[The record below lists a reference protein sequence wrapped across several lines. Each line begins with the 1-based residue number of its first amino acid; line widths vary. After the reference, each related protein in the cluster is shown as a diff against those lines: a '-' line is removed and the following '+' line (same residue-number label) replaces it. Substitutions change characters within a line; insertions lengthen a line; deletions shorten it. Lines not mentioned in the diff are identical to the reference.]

1 MKATIERRADKEAN
15 EERKVPQEMETR
27 IPGATENLWG
37 SQSAEGLSELETLA
51 YRSNLLGE
59 DRAVANFGGG
69 NTSTKAKERDHAGRE
84 VDVLWVKGSGS
95 DLATIRA
102 EQFTGLKLDEVLPLE
117 ERNEMS
123 DEEMVAYLASCQL
136 RPDMPRGSIETL
148 LHAFVPHPHVDH
160 THPDAINMICC
171 AEGGEELARECFGEE
186 AVWIPYIRPGFAL
199 SKQVGEAVK
208 NNPNARSVLLA
219 KHGLVTWGETHEESY
234 TRTIEAI
241 NRAAEFVASR
251 AREPFGGRSVEPLP
265 PERRETLLA
274 EVLPALRG
282 VLLSRSGE
290 ARVTHKIL
298 RVDYTSEDVLEFVC
312 GRDSKELSQV
322 GAACPDHLVRTKAKP
337 LWVDFDPGKE
347 DADGLK
353 AKLRE
358 TTRRYREEYEA
369 YYARNRERNPQGDA
383 PMFDPNPRVVLISGV
398 GLVGAAHNSKEAAL
412 SRDFAYRAINVMR
425 GAHALGGYVSLT
437 EEESYAV
444 EYWPMELYKL
454 AQAPP
459 PRELAGRVVFV
470 TGGAGGIG
478 SAVARALASEGACV
492 VACDLDEE
500 GARAVADDLP
510 QPGIAA
516 RADVTDEGEVARA
529 YRRAVLEYGGVDV
542 VVSNAGLAS
551 SAPIE
556 ETSVEMW
563 DKNHAV
569 LAKGY
574 FLVSR
579 EAFKIMKEQGVGGSL
594 IFVASKNAMAAGKNA
609 AAYSSAKAAELHLA
623 RCLAEEGGAEGIR
636 VNTVNPDA
644 VLSGSKIWG
653 SSWREERAAAYGIE
667 PEELEEHYRK
677 RNVLKVNVLPENI
690 AEAVLHFASEAR
702 SSRSTGNILNVDG
715 GVKDSYPR

>member
-1 MKATIERRADKEAN
+1 
-15 EERKVPQEMETR
+15 METR
-27 IPGATENLWG
+27 IPGATENLWD
-37 SQSAEGLSELETLA
+37 SQRAQGLSELEILA
-51 YRSNLLGE
+51 HRSNLLGA

-69 NTSTKAKERDHAGRE
+69 NTSTKARERDHAGRE
-84 VDVLWVKGSGS
+84 VDVLWVKGSGT

-123 DEEMVAYLASCQL
+123 DEEMVSYLAACQL

-148 LHAFVPHPHVDH
+148 LHAFVPYPHVDH

-171 AEGGEELARECFGEE
+171 AEGGERLAAECFGEE
-186 AVWIPYIRPGFAL
+186 AVWIPYIRPGFTL
-199 SKQVGEAVK
+199 SKQVGEAVRD
-208 NNPNARSVLLA
+208 NPNARFILLA
-219 KHGLVTWGETHEESY
+219 KHGLVTWGETHQDSY
-234 TRTIEAI
+234 GRSIEAI

-251 AREPFGGRSVEPLP
+251 AGEPFGGRSVEPLSAD
-265 PERRETLLA
+265 RREALLA
-274 EVLPALRG
+274 EVLPTLRG
-282 VLLSRSGE
+282 ALSSGSEE
-290 ARVTHKIL
+290 ATHKIL
-298 RVDYTSEDVLEFVC
+298 RIDYTSDDVLEFVC

-322 GAACPDHLVRTKAKP
+322 GAACPDHLVRTKVKP
-337 LWVDFDPGKE
+337 LWVDFDPEREGAE
-347 DADGLK
+347 ELK

-358 TTRRYREEYEA
+358 GVAGYRREYEA
-369 YYARNRERNPQGDA
+369 YYARNRERNPQDDA
-383 PMFDPNPRVVLISGV
+383 PMFDPSPRVVLIPGV
-398 GLVGAAHNSKEAAL
+398 GLVGAAHNAKEAAL

-425 GAHALGGYVSLT
+425 GAHALGGYISLT

-444 EYWPMELYKL
+444 EYWPLELYKL

-459 PRELAGRVVFV
+459 PRELAGRVAFV

-478 SAVARALASEGACV
+478 SAVARSLATEGACV
-492 VACDLDEE
+492 AVCDLDEE
-500 GARAVADDLP
+500 GAREVAESLP

-529 YRRAVLEYGGVDV
+529 YRQAILDYGGVDV

-556 ETSVEMW
+556 ETTVEMW

-579 EAFKIMKEQGVGGSL
+579 EAFKIMKEQGVGGNL
-594 IFVASKNAMAAGKNA
+594 VFVASKNAMAAGKNA
-609 AAYSSAKAAELHLA
+609 SAYSSAKAAELHLA
-623 RCLAEEGGAEGIR
+623 RCLAEEGGPERIR

-644 VLSGSKIWG
+644 VLSGSRIWG

-667 PEELEEHYRK
+667 PDELEEHYRK

-690 AEAVLHFASEAR
+690 AEAVLHFASEHR
-702 SSRSTGNILNVDG
+702 SSRSTGNVLNVDG

>member
-1 MKATIERRADKEAN
+1 MLTSFKNRREAST
-15 EERKVPQEMETR
+15 METR
-27 IPGATENLWG
+27 IPGATENLWDP
-37 SQSAEGLSELETLA
+37 SKAEGLSELERLA
-51 YRSNLLGE
+51 YRSNLLGR

-69 NTSTKAKERDHAGRE
+69 NTSTKARERDHAGRE
-84 VDVLWVKGSGS
+84 IDVLWVKGSGT

-102 EQFTGLKLDEVLPLE
+102 EQFTGLKLEEVLPLE
-117 ERNEMS
+117 QRDEMS
-123 DEEMVAYLASCQL
+123 DEEMVSYLASCQL
-136 RPDMPRGSIETL
+136 RPTMPRGSIETL
-148 LHAFVPHPHVDH
+148 LHAFVPYAHVDH

-171 AEGGEELARECFGEE
+171 ARGGEELADECFGEE
-186 AVWIPYIRPGFAL
+186 AVWIPYIRPGFTL
-199 SKQVGEAVK
+199 SKQVGEAVR
-208 NNPNARSVLLA
+208 NNPNARFVLLA
-219 KHGLVTWGETHEESY
+219 KHGLVTWGETHKESY
-234 TRTIEAI
+234 SRTIEAI

-251 AREPFGGRSVEPLP
+251 AGEPFGGRSVEPLS
-265 PERRETLLA
+265 PERREALLV

-282 VLLSRSGE
+282 ALSSGAEE
-290 ARVTHKIL
+290 ASHKIL
-298 RVDYTSEDVLEFVC
+298 RVDYTSEDVLSFVC
-312 GRDSKELSQV
+312 GRDSKDLSQV
-322 GAACPDHLVRTKAKP
+322 GAACPDHLVRTKVKP
-337 LWVDFDPGKE
+337 LWVDVDPEREGAGE
-347 DADGLK
+347 LK

-358 TTRRYREEYEA
+358 GVEAYRRDYQE
-369 YYARNRERNPQGDA
+369 YYARSRERNPEGDA
-383 PMFDPNPRVVLISGV
+383 PMFDPNPRVVVIQGI
-398 GLVGAAHNSKEAAL
+398 GLVGAAHNAKEAAL

-437 EEESYAV
+437 EEESYRV
-444 EYWPMELYKL
+444 EYWPLELYKL

-459 PRELAGRVVFV
+459 PKEMAGRIAFV

-478 SAVARALASEGACV
+478 SAVARSLAAEGACV
-492 VACDLDEE
+492 VVCDLDEE
-500 GARAVADDLP
+500 GAKEVAGELP
-510 QPGIAA
+510 QPSIAA
-516 RADVTDEGEVARA
+516 RADVTDEGEVADA
-529 YRRAVLEYGGVDV
+529 YRRSILEYGGVDV

-579 EAFKIMKEQGVGGSL
+579 EAFKTMKEQGVGGSL

-609 AAYSSAKAAELHLA
+609 SAYSSAKAAELHLA
-623 RCLAEEGGAEGIR
+623 RCLAEEGGAERIR

-644 VLSGSKIWG
+644 VLSGSRIWDSG
-653 SSWREERAAAYGIE
+653 WREERARAYGIR

-702 SSRSTGNILNVDG
+702 SSRSTGNVLNVDG

>member
-1 MKATIERRADKEAN
+1 
-15 EERKVPQEMETR
+15 METR
-27 IPGATENLWG
+27 IPGATENLWD
-37 SQSAEGLSELETLA
+37 SQRAQGLSELETLA
-51 YRSNLLGE
+51 YRSNLLGA

-84 VDVLWVKGSGS
+84 VDVLWVKGSGT
-95 DLATIRA
+95 DLVTIRA

-123 DEEMVAYLASCQL
+123 DQEMVSYLAACQL
-136 RPDMPRGSIETL
+136 RPDMLRGSIETL
-148 LHAFVPHPHVDH
+148 LHAFVPYPHVDH

-171 AEGGEELARECFGEE
+171 SQGGEGLAAECFGEE
-186 AVWIPYIRPGFAL
+186 AVWIPYIRPGFTL
-199 SKQVGEAVK
+199 STQVGEAVR
-208 NNPNARSVLLA
+208 NNPNARFILLA

-234 TRTIEAI
+234 GHTIQAV

-251 AREPFGGRSVEPLP
+251 AGEPFGGRAVEPLS
-265 PERRETLLA
+265 PERREALLA

-282 VLLSRSGE
+282 ALSFGSEE
-290 ARVTHKIL
+290 ATHKIL

-312 GRDSKELSQV
+312 GRDSNKLSQV
-322 GAACPDHLVRTKAKP
+322 GAACPDHLVRTKVKP
-337 LWVDFDPGKE
+337 LWVDFDPEREG
-347 DADGLK
+347 ADELK

-358 TTRRYREEYEA
+358 GVEGYRREYEA
-369 YYARNRERNPQGDA
+369 YYARNQESSPEGDA
-383 PMFDPNPRVVLISGV
+383 PMFDPNPRVVIISGL
-398 GLVGAAHNSKEAAL
+398 GLVGAAHNAKEAAL

-444 EYWPMELYKL
+444 EYWPLELYKL

-459 PRELAGRVVFV
+459 PRELAGRVAFV

-478 SAVARALASEGACV
+478 SAVVRSLASEGACV

-500 GARAVADDLP
+500 GAREVAESLP

-529 YRRAVLEYGGVDV
+529 YRRAILEYGGVDV
-542 VVSNAGLAS
+542 VISNAGLAS

-579 EAFKIMKEQGVGGSL
+579 EAFKIMKEQGIGGNL

-609 AAYSSAKAAELHLA
+609 SAYSSAKAAELHLA
-623 RCLAEEGGAEGIR
+623 RCLAEEGGPERIR

-644 VLSGSKIWG
+644 VLSGSRIWG
-653 SSWREERAAAYGIE
+653 SSWREERAAAYGIK
-667 PEELEEHYRK
+667 PDELEEHYRK

-702 SSRSTGNILNVDG
+702 SSRSTGNVLNVDG

>member
-1 MKATIERRADKEAN
+1 MKLGRSADEQAN
-15 EERKVPQEMETR
+15 DERKVSEEMETSMR
-27 IPGATENLWG
+27 GATQNLWD
-37 SQSAEGLSELETLA
+37 EGAVAGFSELDRLA
-51 YRSNLLGE
+51 HRSNLFGR
-59 DRAVANFGGG
+59 DRSVANFGGG
-69 NTSTKAKERDHAGRE
+69 NTSTKARERDHAGRE
-84 VDVLWVKGSGS
+84 VNILWVKGSGS
-95 DLATIRA
+95 DLATIEA
-102 EQFTGLKLDEVLPLE
+102 GQFTGLKLDEVLPLE
-117 ERNEMS
+117 ERSGMS
-123 DEEMVAYLASCQL
+123 DEEMVAYLAACQL

-171 AEGGEELARECFGEE
+171 AGGGEDLAAQCFGEE
-186 AVWIPYIRPGFAL
+186 AVWIPYIRPGFTL

-208 NNPNARSVLLA
+208 DNPNAKFVLLA

-234 TRTIEAI
+234 GRTIEAI

-251 AREPFGGRSVEPLP
+251 AAEPFGGRSVEPP
-265 PERRETLLA
+265 APGRREELLA
-274 EVLPALRG
+274 GILPALRG
-282 VLLSRSGE
+282 ALSSGSE
-290 ARVTHKIL
+290 KATHKIL
-298 RVDYTSEDVLEFVC
+298 CADHTSDGVLEFVC
-312 GRDSKELSQV
+312 GRDSKEISQV
-322 GAACPDHLVRTKAKP
+322 GAACPDHLVRTKVRP
-337 LWVDFDPGKE
+337 LWVDFDPESEGAE
-347 DADGLK
+347 ELK
-353 AKLRE
+353 ARLRE
-358 TTRRYREEYEA
+358 GVEAYRREYEA
-369 YYARNRERNPQGDA
+369 YYTRNKGENPEDDA
-383 PMFDPNPRVVLISGV
+383 PMSDPNPRVVLIRGV
-398 GLVGAAHNSKEAAL
+398 GLVGAAHNAKEAGL

-444 EYWPMELYKL
+444 EYWPLELYKL

-459 PRELAGRVVFV
+459 PRELAGKVAFV

-478 SAVARALASEGACV
+478 SAVARSLATEGACV

-500 GARAVADDLP
+500 GARAVIEGLP

-516 RADVTDEGEVARA
+516 RADVTDEDEVARA
-529 YRRAVLEYGGVDV
+529 YRRATLEYGGVDV

-569 LAKGY
+569 LARGY
-574 FLVSR
+574 FLVAR
-579 EAFKIMKEQGVGGSL
+579 EAFRLMKEQGVGGGL
-594 IFVASKNAMAAGKNA
+594 IFVASKNALAAGKNA

-623 RCLAEEGGAEGIR
+623 RCLAEEGGAERIR

-653 SSWREERAAAYGIE
+653 SSWRGERAAAYGIE
-667 PEELEEHYRK
+667 PDELEEHYRQ

-702 SSRSTGNILNVDG
+702 SSRSTGNVLNVDG
-715 GVKDSYPR
+715 GVKDAYPR

>member
-1 MKATIERRADKEAN
+1 MDIKLA
-15 EERKVPQEMETR
+15 
-27 IPGATENLWG
+27 GATENLWNP
-37 SQSAEGLSELETLA
+37 QRAEGLSELEALA
-51 YRSNLLGE
+51 YRSNLLGR

-95 DLATIRA
+95 DLATIKA
-102 EQFTGLKLDEVLPLE
+102 KQFTGLKLEEVLPLE
-117 ERNEMS
+117 ERDEMS

-148 LHAFVPHPHVDH
+148 LHAFVPYAHVDH

-171 AEGGEELARECFGEE
+171 AQGGEDLAAECFGEE
-186 AVWIPYIRPGFAL
+186 AAWIPYIRPGFTL
-199 SKQVGEAVK
+199 SKQVGEIVK
-208 NNPNARSVLLA
+208 NNPNARFVLLA

-234 TRTIEAI
+234 SRTIEAI

-251 AREPFGGRSVEPLP
+251 ATEPFGGRSVEPLS
-265 PERRETLLA
+265 PERRGALLA

-282 VLLSRSGE
+282 ALSSGSDE
-290 ARVTHKIL
+290 TSHKIV
-298 RVDYTSEDVLEFVC
+298 RADHTSEDVLEFVC
-312 GRDSKELSQV
+312 GRASKELSQV
-322 GAACPDHLVRTKAKP
+322 GAACPDHLVRTKVKP
-337 LWVDFDPGKE
+337 LWVDFDPDTE
-347 DADGLK
+347 DAEELK

-358 TTRRYREEYEA
+358 TVAAYRREYEA
-369 YYARNRERNPQGDA
+369 YFSRHEEADEK
-383 PMFDPNPRVVLISGV
+383 MFDPNPRIVFIPGV
-398 GLVGAAHNSKEAAL
+398 GLVAAAKNYKEATL
-412 SRDFAYRAINVMR
+412 SRDFAYRAVAVMR

-444 EYWPMELYKL
+444 EYWPLELYKL
-454 AQAPP
+454 TLAPP
-459 PRELAGRVVFV
+459 PKELAGKVAFV

-478 SAVARALASEGACV
+478 SAVARSLATEGACV
-492 VACDLDEE
+492 VVCDLDEE
-500 GARAVADDLP
+500 GAREVAEALP

-529 YRRAVLEYGGVDV
+529 YRRAILEYGGVDV

-579 EAFKIMKEQGVGGSL
+579 EAFRIMKAQGAGGSL
-594 IFVASKNAMAAGKNA
+594 VFVASKNALAAGKNA
-609 AAYSSAKAAELHLA
+609 SAYSSAKAAELHLA
-623 RCLAEEGGAEGIR
+623 RCLAEEGGPERIR

-644 VLSGSKIWG
+644 VLSGSRIWDSG
-653 SSWREERAAAYGIE
+653 WREERARSYGIE
-667 PEELEEHYRK
+667 PEELEEHYRQ

-690 AEAVLHFASEAR
+690 ADAVLHFASEAR
-702 SSRSTGNILNVDG
+702 SSRSTGNVLNVDG
-715 GVKDSYPR
+715 GVKDAYPR

>member
-1 MKATIERRADKEAN
+1 
-15 EERKVPQEMETR
+15 METR
-27 IPGATENLWG
+27 IPGATENLWD
-37 SQSAEGLSELETLA
+37 SQRAQALSELETLA
-51 YRSNLLGE
+51 YRSNLLGR
-59 DRAVANFGGG
+59 DRAVANYGGG

-102 EQFTGLKLDEVLPLE
+102 DQFTGLKLEEVLPLE
-117 ERNEMS
+117 ERDEMS
-123 DEEMVAYLASCQL
+123 DEEMVSYLAACQL

-148 LHAFVPHPHVDH
+148 LHAFVPYAHVDH

-171 AEGGEELARECFGEE
+171 SEGGEELAAECFGEE
-186 AVWIPYIRPGFAL
+186 AVWISYIRPGFTL
-199 SKQVGEAVK
+199 SKQVGEAVR
-208 NNPNARSVLLA
+208 NNPNVRFVLLA

-234 TRTIEAI
+234 GRTIEAI

-251 AREPFGGRSVEPLP
+251 AGEPFGGRAVELLS
-265 PERRETLLA
+265 PEQRVALLA
-274 EVLPALRG
+274 GVLPALRG
-282 VLLSRSGE
+282 ALSSGSE
-290 ARVTHKIL
+290 ETTHKIL
-298 RVDYTSEDVLEFVC
+298 RTDYTSEDVLEFVC

-322 GAACPDHLVRTKAKP
+322 GAACPDHLVRTKVKP
-337 LWVDFDPGKE
+337 LWVDFVPESEGSE
-347 DADGLK
+347 ELK
-353 AKLRE
+353 VKLRE
-358 TTRRYREEYEA
+358 SIESYRRDYKEYYE
-369 YYARNRERNPQGDA
+369 RNRERNPQGEA
-383 PMFDPNPRVVLISGV
+383 PMFDPNPRVVLIPGV
-398 GLVGAAHNSKEAAL
+398 GLVGAAQNAKEANL

-425 GAHALGGYVSLT
+425 GAHALGGYTSLT
-437 EEESYAV
+437 EVESYAV
-444 EYWPMELYKL
+444 EYWPLELYKL

-459 PRELAGRVVFV
+459 PRELSGKVAFV

-478 SAVARALASEGACV
+478 SAVARSLATEGACV

-500 GARAVADDLP
+500 GAKEVAESLP

-516 RADVTDEGEVARA
+516 RADVTDEGEVVSA
-529 YRRAVLEYGGVDV
+529 YRRAILEYGGVDV

-579 EAFKIMKEQGVGGSL
+579 EAFKVMKDQGVGGSL
-594 IFVASKNAMAAGKNA
+594 VFVASKNAMAAGKNA
-609 AAYSSAKAAELHLA
+609 SAYSSAKAAELHLA
-623 RCLAEEGGAEGIR
+623 RCLAEEGGPERIR

-644 VLSGSKIWG
+644 VLSGSRIWG
-653 SSWREERAAAYGIE
+653 SSWREERAAAYGIK
-667 PEELEEHYRK
+667 PEELEEHYRQ

-690 AEAVLHFASEAR
+690 ADAVLHFASEAR
-702 SSRSTGNILNVDG
+702 SSRSTGNVLNVDG

>member
-1 MKATIERRADKEAN
+1 VYRPGGVRALRLDSFLRTDEEKEASTMDI
-15 EERKVPQEMETR
+15 KL
-27 IPGATENLWG
+27 PGATENLWD
-37 SQSAEGLSELETLA
+37 SQAAKGLSELETLA
-51 YRSNLLGE
+51 YRSNLLGA
-59 DRAVANFGGG
+59 DRAVANYGGG

-117 ERNEMS
+117 ERSEMS

-148 LHAFVPHPHVDH
+148 LHAFVPYPHVDH

-171 AEGGEELARECFGEE
+171 AKDGEEFAAECFGEDM
-186 AVWIPYIRPGFAL
+186 VWIDYIRPGFTL

-208 NNPNARSVLLA
+208 NSPNARFILLA

-251 AREPFGGRSVEPLP
+251 AREPFGGRKVEPLS
-265 PERRETLLA
+265 PEQREALLA
-274 EVLPALRG
+274 EVLPTLRG
-282 VLLSRSGE
+282 ALSSGAEE
-290 ARVTHKIL
+290 ASHKIL
-298 RVDYTSEDVLEFVC
+298 RVDHTSEDVLEFVC

-322 GAACPDHLVRTKAKP
+322 GAACPDHLVRTKVRP
-337 LWVDFDPGKE
+337 LWIDFDLEREGAE
-347 DADGLK
+347 GLK

-358 TTRRYREEYEA
+358 GVETYRREYEA
-369 YYARNRERNPQGDA
+369 YFSRHEEADEE
-383 PMFDPNPRVVLISGV
+383 MFDPNPRVVFIPSV
-398 GLVGAAHNSKEAAL
+398 GLVAAAKNAKESAL

-437 EEESYAV
+437 EEESYRV
-444 EYWPMELYKL
+444 EYWPLELYKL
-454 AQAPP
+454 TLAPP
-459 PRELAGRVVFV
+459 PKELAGKVAFV

-478 SAVARALASEGACV
+478 SAVARSLASQGACIV
-492 VACDLDEE
+492 TCDLDEE
-500 GARAVADDLP
+500 GAEEVAEGLP
-510 QPGIAA
+510 QPGVAA
-516 RADVTDEGEVARA
+516 RADVTDEDELANA
-529 YRRAVLEYGGVDV
+529 YRRAIMEYGGVDV

-574 FLVSR
+574 FLVAR
-579 EAFKIMKEQGVGGSL
+579 EAFRILKEQGVGGSL
-594 IFVASKNAMAAGKNA
+594 VFVASKNAMAAGKNA
-609 AAYSSAKAAELHLA
+609 SAYSSAKAAELHLA
-623 RCLAEEGGAEGIR
+623 RCLAEEGGTDRIR

-644 VLSGSKIWG
+644 VLSGSKIWDSG
-653 SSWREERAAAYGIE
+653 WREERARAYGIK
-667 PEELEEHYRK
+667 PEELEEHYRQ

-702 SSRSTGNILNVDG
+702 SSRSTGNVLNVDG
-715 GVKDSYPR
+715 GVKDAYPR

>member
-1 MKATIERRADKEAN
+1 
-15 EERKVPQEMETR
+15 VETKSS
-27 IPGATENLWG
+27 GATQNLWDPRR
-37 SQSAEGLSELETLA
+37 AEGLSELEALA
-51 YRSNLLGE
+51 YRSNLLGR
-59 DRAVANFGGG
+59 DRAVANYGGG
-69 NTSTKAKERDHAGRE
+69 NTSTKAKERDHTGRE

-95 DLATIRA
+95 DLATIQA
-102 EQFTGLKLDEVLPLE
+102 HQFTGLKLQEVLPLM
-117 ERNEMS
+117 EREQMS

-148 LHAFVPHPHVDH
+148 LHAFVPYAQVDH

-171 AEGGEELARECFGEE
+171 AEGGEELAAECFGDE
-186 AVWIPYIRPGFAL
+186 AVWIPYIRPGFTL

-208 NNPNARSVLLA
+208 NNPTAKFILLA

-234 TRTIEAI
+234 SRTIEAI

-251 AREPFGGRSVEPLP
+251 AGEPFGGRKVES
-265 PERRETLLA
+265 PEPDRREELLA
-274 EVLPALRG
+274 EILPALRG
-282 VLLSRSGE
+282 ALSSGPDE
-290 ARVTHKIL
+290 SSHKIL
-298 RVDYTSEDVLEFVC
+298 RSDHTSEDVLQFVC

-322 GAACPDHLVRTKAKP
+322 GAACPDHLVRTKVRP
-337 LWVDFDPGKE
+337 LWVDFDPEKE
-347 DADGLK
+347 GAEELK
-353 AKLRE
+353 ERLRE
-358 TTRRYREEYEA
+358 GVVRYREDYEA
-369 YYARNRERNPQGDA
+369 YFSRHEEADEE
-383 PMFDPNPRVVLISGV
+383 MFDPNPRVVMIGGL
-398 GLVGAAHNSKEAAL
+398 GLVAAAKNAKEANL
-412 SRDFAYRAINVMR
+412 SRDFAYRAIAVMR

-444 EYWPMELYKL
+444 EYWPLELYKL
-454 AQAPP
+454 TLAPP
-459 PRELAGRVVFV
+459 PDELAGRVAFV

-478 SAVARALASEGACV
+478 SAVARSLASRGACV
-492 VACDLDEE
+492 VVCDFDEE
-500 GARAVADDLP
+500 GAGDVAGSLP
-510 QPGIAA
+510 EPGIPA

-529 YRRAVLEYGGVDV
+529 YRHAILEYGGVDV

-579 EAFKIMKEQGVGGSL
+579 EAFRLIKEQGMGGSL
-594 IFVASKNAMAAGKNA
+594 IFVGSKNAMAAGKNA
-609 AAYSSAKAAELHLA
+609 SAYSSAKAAELHLA
-623 RCLAEEGGAEGIR
+623 RCLAEEGGSERIR

-644 VLSGSKIWG
+644 VLQGSRIWG

-667 PEELEEHYRK
+667 PDELEEHYRQ
-677 RNVLKVNVLPENI
+677 RNVLKLNVLPENI

-702 SSRSTGNILNVDG
+702 SSRSTGNVLNVDG
-715 GVKDSYPR
+715 GVKDAYPR

>member
-1 MKATIERRADKEAN
+1 
-15 EERKVPQEMETR
+15 METR
-27 IPGATENLWG
+27 IPGATENLWDP
-37 SQSAEGLSELETLA
+37 SRAQGLSELETLA
-51 YRSNLLGE
+51 YRSNLLGA

-69 NTSTKAKERDHAGRE
+69 NTSTKARERDHAGRE

-95 DLATIRA
+95 DLATIKA
-102 EQFTGLKLDEVLPLE
+102 NQFTGLKLEEVLPLE
-117 ERNEMS
+117 EREEMS
-123 DEEMVAYLASCQL
+123 DEEMVSYLASCQL

-148 LHAFVPHPHVDH
+148 LHAFVPKAHVDH

-171 AEGGEELARECFGEE
+171 ARGGEDLAAGCFGEE
-186 AVWIPYIRPGFAL
+186 AVWIPYIRPGFTL
-199 SKQVGEAVK
+199 SKQVGEAVR
-208 NNPNARSVLLA
+208 NNPNARFVLLA

-241 NRAAEFVASR
+241 NRAAEFVAQR
-251 AREPFGGRSVEPLP
+251 GGEPFGGRKIEPLA
-265 PERRETLLA
+265 PEQREALLA
-274 EVLPALRG
+274 EILPALRG
-282 VLLSRSGE
+282 ALSSG
-290 ARVTHKIL
+290 AGASRATHKIL

-312 GRDSKELSQV
+312 GRDSKEISQV
-322 GAACPDHLVRTKAKP
+322 GAACPDHLVRTKVKP
-337 LWVDFDPGKE
+337 LWVDFDPGTE
-347 DADGLK
+347 GVGDLK

-358 TTRRYREEYEA
+358 GVAAYRRDYEA
-369 YYARNRERNPQGDA
+369 YYARNTEKIPEGDT
-383 PMFDPNPRVVLISGV
+383 PMFDPNPRVVLIPGV
-398 GLVGAAHNSKEAAL
+398 GLVGAAHNAKEAAL

-437 EEESYAV
+437 EEESYAI

-459 PRELAGRVVFV
+459 PRELAGRVAFV

-478 SAVARALASEGACV
+478 SAVARLLASEGACV

-500 GARAVADDLP
+500 GAREVAQSLP

-529 YRRAVLEYGGVDV
+529 YRKAILEYGGIDV

-563 DKNHAV
+563 DRNHSV

-579 EAFKIMKEQGVGGSL
+579 EAFKVMKEQGVGGSL
-594 IFVASKNAMAAGKNA
+594 VFVASKNALAAGKNA
-609 AAYSSAKAAELHLA
+609 SAYSSAKAAELHLA
-623 RCLAEEGGAEGIR
+623 RCLAEEGGPAHIR

-644 VLSGSKIWG
+644 VLSGSRIWG
-653 SSWREERAAAYGIE
+653 SGWREERARAYGIH
-667 PEELEEHYRK
+667 PDELEEHYRQ

-702 SSRSTGNILNVDG
+702 SSRSTGNVLNVDG
-715 GVKDSYPR
+715 GVKDAYPR

>member
-1 MKATIERRADKEAN
+1 
-15 EERKVPQEMETR
+15 METR
-27 IPGATENLWG
+27 ILGATENLWD
-37 SQSAEGLSELETLA
+37 SRRAQGLSELETLA
-51 YRSNLLGE
+51 YRSNQLGA

-84 VDVLWVKGSGS
+84 VDALWVKGSGT

-102 EQFTGLKLDEVLPLE
+102 EQFTGLKLEEVLPLE

-123 DEEMVAYLASCQL
+123 DEEMVSYLAACQL

-148 LHAFVPHPHVDH
+148 LHAFVPYPHVDH

-171 AEGGEELARECFGEE
+171 AQGGEGLAAECFGEE
-186 AVWIPYIRPGFAL
+186 AVWIPYIRPGFTL
-199 SKQVGEAVK
+199 SKQVGEAVR
-208 NNPNARSVLLA
+208 NNPNVRFILLA

-234 TRTIEAI
+234 GRTIEAI

-251 AREPFGGRSVEPLP
+251 AGEPFGGRSVEPLSAA
-265 PERRETLLA
+265 RREALLA
-274 EVLPALRG
+274 EVLPTLRG
-282 VLLSRSGE
+282 ALSSGFE
-290 ARVTHKIL
+290 DATHKIL
-298 RVDYTSEDVLEFVC
+298 SVDYTSEGVLEFVC
-312 GRDSKELSQV
+312 GRHSRELSQV
-322 GAACPDHLVRTKAKP
+322 GAACPDHLVRTKVKP
-337 LWVDFDPGKE
+337 LWVDFDSEREG
-347 DADGLK
+347 ADELK

-358 TTRRYREEYEA
+358 GVERYRREYEA

-383 PMFDPNPRVVLISGV
+383 PMFDPNPRVVLIPGV
-398 GLVGAAHNSKEAAL
+398 GLVAAAHNAKEAAL

-444 EYWPMELYKL
+444 EYWPLELYKL

-459 PRELAGRVVFV
+459 PRELAGRVAFV

-478 SAVARALASEGACV
+478 SAVVRSLATEGACV

-500 GARAVADDLP
+500 GAREVVESLP

-529 YRRAVLEYGGVDV
+529 YRRAILEYGGVDV

-579 EAFKIMKEQGVGGSL
+579 EAFKIMKEQGVGGNL

-609 AAYSSAKAAELHLA
+609 SAYSSAKAAELHLA
-623 RCLAEEGGAEGIR
+623 RCLAEEGGPERIR

-644 VLSGSKIWG
+644 VLSGSRIWG
-653 SSWREERAAAYGIE
+653 SSWREERAAAYGIK
-667 PEELEEHYRK
+667 PDELEEHYRK

-702 SSRSTGNILNVDG
+702 SSRSTGNVLNVDG